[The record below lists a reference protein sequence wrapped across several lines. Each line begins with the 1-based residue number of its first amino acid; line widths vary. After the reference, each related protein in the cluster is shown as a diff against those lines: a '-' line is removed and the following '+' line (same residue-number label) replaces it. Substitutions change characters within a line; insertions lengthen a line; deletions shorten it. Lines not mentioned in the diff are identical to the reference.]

1 MRETQPQ
8 VELIARPS
16 IDLEALGR
24 FLKAV
29 GGGSWL
35 DMRTSEGQEVNDGQ
49 ILIEAAGRACYRSWE
64 EGLNPN
70 VTRIRKDQEQ
80 YFLNLLNSGHGSVLE
95 HANYSFILHNV
106 SRVFCYDE
114 ETEVLTT
121 EGWVPWPKVEG
132 DEVFGT
138 LNPETRELEYQ
149 RATEHFVAEYDGPMY
164 HVHSQQVDLLVTP
177 NHRMWVQRVDTQAAK
192 RGEQPWRVELAT
204 EIFHKRVRYEK
215 GARWRGVPAEEI
227 SLPGTTRRW
236 TRADSGT
243 TVTRAYPGR
252 SFPAVPFARFLG
264 WYLAEGYIN
273 NHQIV
278 IAQNRGH
285 VLDEIAQVI
294 RDLGLKPYIPTSGNG
309 SVRTSC
315 TPLRDFLA
323 GLGSGALNKRVPAM
337 VQGWEPDLIREFL
350 ETFIRGDGST
360 HGSNGHQ
367 VIYTISK
374 EMADDLQIL
383 AIKAGWSANIR
394 VDDRVG
400 LERRM
405 ASGQVFKN
413 LNPCFIV
420 SLQRDSRLQPHVDHN
435 RAAPH
440 PNRFLDANGYQD
452 SMVQYAG
459 RVYCVKVPNGLLFVR
474 RNGKPVVS
482 GNTHELVRHR
492 AGSAFSQESL
502 RFVRL
507 DEIPFRIPEV
517 MEPLRD
523 RIVSIMETLEDF
535 QISAAEHFDLDG
547 EGMPFHVKKEITSAM
562 RRLAPEGLST
572 VIFWTANVRT
582 LRHVIQMRTHVS
594 AEEELRTVFNRVGE
608 IMVDE
613 APLLFGDFVVED
625 GAWTTEYRKV

>member
-16 IDLEALGR
+16 LDLEALGR

-29 GGGSWL
+29 GGESWL
-35 DMRTSEGQEVNDGQ
+35 QMRTQDGQEVNGGEL
-49 ILIEAAGRACYRSWE
+49 LIEAAGRACYRSWE

-70 VTRIRKDQEQ
+70 VTRIRKDQAQ

-95 HANYSFILHNV
+95 HSNYSFVLSDV

-114 ETEVLTT
+114 ETEVLTDK
-121 EGWVPWPKVEG
+121 GWIPWPKIQG
-132 DEVFGT
+132 DEVFGSF
-138 LNPETRELEYQ
+138 NPDTGQLEYQ
-149 RATEHFVAEYDGPMY
+149 RATERFIGEYEGPMY
-164 HVHSQQVDLLVTP
+164 HVHSQQVDLMVTP

-192 RGEQPWRVELAT
+192 RGKQPWGIELAKDLL
-204 EIFHKRVRYEK
+204 HKRVRYEK
-215 GARWRGVPAEEI
+215 GAEWIGEEVEQVTLPA
-227 SLPGTTRRW
+227 TTRSWVRSDTGKVI
-236 TRADSGT
+236 TRSYD
-243 TVTRAYPGR
+243 GR

-264 WYLAEGYIN
+264 WYLAEGYVN
-273 NHQIV
+273 RHQIC
-278 IAQNRGH
+278 IAQNRGP
-285 VLDEIAQVI
+285 VLHEIAEVI
-294 RDLGLKPYIPTSGNG
+294 RQLGLKPYIPETGNG
-309 SVRTSC
+309 CVRTSC

-323 GLGSGALNKRVPAM
+323 SLGTVHTKRVPEM
-337 VQGWEPDLIREFL
+337 VHRWCRELIREFL
-350 ETFIRGDGST
+350 EAMIAGDGNV
-360 HGSNGHQ
+360 HKENGHQ
-367 VIYTISK
+367 VIYTVSR

-383 AIKAGWSANIR
+383 AIKAGYSANIR
-394 VDDRVG
+394 IDDRVG
-400 LERRM
+400 QERKMR
-405 ASGQVFKN
+405 SGQVFHN
-413 LNPCFIV
+413 LNVCYIV
-420 SLQRDSRLQPHVDHN
+420 SLQKETRSQPHVNHN
-435 RAAPH
+435 RRAPF
-440 PNRFLDANGYQD
+440 PNRTLDEEGYQD
-452 SMVQYAG
+452 SMVEYSG

-523 RIVSIMETLEDF
+523 KIVSIVETLEDF
-535 QISAAEHFDLDG
+535 QIAAAEHFDLDG
-547 EGMPFHVKKEITSAM
+547 EGVPFHVKKEITSAM
-562 RRLAPEGLST
+562 RRLAPEGVST

-582 LRHVIQMRTHVS
+582 LRHVIQMRTHQS
-594 AEEELRTVFNRVGE
+594 AEEELRTVFNRIGE
-608 IMVDE
+608 LMVEE